1 MKKILALVSFL
12 SVLAACTTQPSTNT
26 NTASNTNSATA
37 KSAAPSADEMFA
49 KEADEMFAKEKAA
62 WDTLKQKDYDAFGNM
77 LASDYIEVTDEGVF
91 DKAGII
97 AVVKDFVPTDIT
109 FSDWKM
115 LPIDNDAVILTYKL
129 TLKGLEKG
137 KEIQPG
143 PQHAAAVWVN
153 RDGKWLAFC
162 FQQTPAKDT
171 PPPPPANTSKAE
183 KTAASPAAKAPETG
197 PKLGES
203 GLSPDPIA
211 NEKIVW
217 DFFKSKNLD
226 AFAAVL
232 DPAFVEIESNM
243 VMDKAT
249 AVKGADFDTSQ
260 LELSE
265 WKSAKLDN
273 DAALVTYLVTPKDPK
288 MNQERHTTIW
298 ANRGG
303 KWVALLHIGTPVM
316 KPMAPSEMK
325 KM

>member
-1 MKKILALVSFL
+1 MKKILALGSFL
-12 SVLAACTTQPSTNT
+12 LVVAACTTQPSTNT
-26 NTASNTNSATA
+26 NKASNTNSAAA
-37 KSAAPSADEMFA
+37 KSAAPS
-49 KEADEMFAKEKAA
+49 ADEMFAKEKAA

-115 LPIDNDAVILTYKL
+115 LPIDNDAVILTYNL

-197 PKLGES
+197 
-203 GLSPDPIA
+203 PDPIA

-273 DAALVTYLVTPKDPK
+273 DAALVTFLVTPKDPK
-288 MNQERHTTIW
+288 MSQERHTTIW

-316 KPMAPSEMK
+316 KPMTPSEMK